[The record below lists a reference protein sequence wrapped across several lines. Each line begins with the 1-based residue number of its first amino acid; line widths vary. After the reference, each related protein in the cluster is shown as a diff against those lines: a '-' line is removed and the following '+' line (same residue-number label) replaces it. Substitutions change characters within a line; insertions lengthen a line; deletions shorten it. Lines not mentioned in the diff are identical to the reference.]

1 MNLENIKLVA
11 EEFDR
16 LNWNFKS
23 EYINGHEELVSQ
35 WLGKPDEDIMVCIY
49 DGNSINE
56 PYHRQDFFFFNY
68 TLKGH
73 YYIYNNSPKKLIA
86 VTPYDIH
93 IAQPFNGYAL
103 INKNKEEF
111 IVIGI
116 LIKKEVFIKE
126 LLPSISS
133 NLNMFKFLLD
143 PSTKNTSNASFHF
156 NFQSKALEAILDLII
171 SAYLSKSNKRIELMK
186 SLAVSFLLIVFDEY
200 NSRSKKAK
208 NRTLID
214 QLLSYIACNS
224 NNVSLEILASHF
236 GYHPNYISKLIH
248 EKTGKSFKQL
258 LLKEKMERADILLK
272 NTDMSIDSISTMLGY
287 NDTSSFYKAY
297 KKQFGKTPR
306 HIGLS
311 KTKESKL

>member
-1 MNLENIKLVA
+1 MNLDNIKIVA
-11 EEFDR
+11 NEFDK
-16 LNWNFKS
+16 LNWNFKA
-23 EYINGHEELVSQ
+23 ECINGRIELVSQ
-35 WLGKPDEDIMVCIY
+35 WLGKSDEDIMVCIY
-49 DGNSINE
+49 DGNDINE

-73 YYIYNNSPKKLIA
+73 YYIYNNNPKKLIK
-86 VTPYDIH
+86 VNPYDIH

-103 INKNKEEF
+103 INKDNEDF

-133 NLNMFKFLLD
+133 DLNMFKFLLD

-156 NFQSKALEAILDLII
+156 NFQSNSLEAILDLII

-186 SLAVSFLLIVFDEY
+186 SLAVSFLLIVFEEY
-200 NSRSKKAK
+200 NNRNITTK
-208 NRTLID
+208 NNSLID
-214 QLLSYIACNS
+214 KMLSYIASNS
-224 NNVSLEILASHF
+224 NNVSLEILAAHF

-258 LLKEKMERADILLK
+258 LIQEKMERANILLN
-272 NTDMSIDSISTMLGY
+272 NTNMSIDSISFMLGY

-297 KKQFGKTPR
+297 KNYFNKTPR
-306 HIGLS
+306 
-311 KTKESKL
+311 K

>member
-1 MNLENIKLVA
+1 MNLENVKLVA
-11 EEFDR
+11 QEFDH
-16 LNWNFKS
+16 LNWNFKL

-49 DGNSINE
+49 DGNNINE

-73 YYIYNNSPKKLIA
+73 YDIYNNNPKELIQ
-86 VTPYDIH
+86 VNPYDIH

-103 INKNKEEF
+103 KNRNNEEF

-116 LIKKEVFIKE
+116 LIKKEVFIRE

-133 NLNMFKFLLD
+133 DLNMFKFLLD

-156 NFQSKALEAILDLII
+156 NFHSDSLEAILDLTI

-200 NSRSKKAK
+200 NSRSKNIK
-208 NRTLID
+208 NNSLID
-214 QLLSYIACNS
+214 ELLSYIASNS

-248 EKTGKSFKQL
+248 EKTGKTFKQL
-258 LLKEKMERADILLK
+258 LLQEKMERANILLK
-272 NTDMSIDSISTMLGY
+272 NTDMSIDSISSMLGY
-287 NDTSSFYKAY
+287 NDKSSFYKAY
-297 KKQFGKTPR
+297 KNYFNKTPR
-306 HIGLS
+306 NL
-311 KTKESKL
+311 

>member
-1 MNLENIKLVA
+1 MNLDNVKLVA
-11 EEFDR
+11 KEFDK
-16 LNWNFKS
+16 LNWKFKL

-49 DGNSINE
+49 DGKNINE
-56 PYHRQDFFFFNY
+56 PYHRQNFFFFNY

-73 YYIYNNSPKKLIA
+73 YYIYNNNPKIKIE
-86 VTPYDIH
+86 VNPYDIH

-103 INKNKEEF
+103 INKDNEEF

-133 NLNMFKFLLD
+133 DLNMFKFLLD

-156 NFQSKALEAILDLII
+156 NFKSEALESILDLII
-171 SAYLSKSNKRIELMK
+171 TAYLSKSNKRIELMK

-200 NSRSKKAK
+200 N
-208 NRTLID
+208 NRNITTKDNSLINKM
-214 QLLSYIACNS
+214 LSYIASNS
-224 NNVSLEILASHF
+224 NNVSLEILAAHF

-258 LLKEKMERADILLK
+258 LLQEKMERANILLK
-272 NTDMSIDSISTMLGY
+272 NTNMSIDSISSMLGY

-297 KKQFGKTPR
+297 KNYFNKTPR
-306 HIGLS
+306 NI
-311 KTKESKL
+311 